1 MGNRVDRSRKR
12 RPGAQKGNLN
22 ALRHGAYSRQFKPTS
37 KQGRLVRWVEREL
50 VSALGDPRPQETLIL
65 KRGGNEGV
73 PMLGTGGGD
82 SPQGRGAVGN
92 IGAALSSLVART
104 PRGSKNVGV
113 GAPSKAGPGPR
124 LLPRR
129 KVQLA
134 LWFRRPKSK
143 RKQST
148 VDSGIAQGA
157 CYLLSATLS
166 RSKDFNLRRGRRPSE
181 CYGAVATRMDVSPL
195 RRAEGA
201 SGFLQSQGRSCDVSA
216 EDLSRVQT
224 CGTIAESTH
233 RKRSHLA
240 RRAGLRRLENSA

>member
-82 SPQGRGAVGN
+82 PPQGRGAVGN

-113 GAPSKAGPGPR
+113 GVPSKAGPGPR

-129 KVQLA
+129 KVQLDHVLKCQPGRA
-134 LWFRRPKSK
+134 LPKP
-143 RKQST
+143 RLHVFHRLGTDLAPLQVGLP
-148 VDSGIAQGA
+148 VD
-157 CYLLSATLS
+157 
-166 RSKDFNLRRGRRPSE
+166 
-181 CYGAVATRMDVSPL
+181 
-195 RRAEGA
+195 
-201 SGFLQSQGRSCDVSA
+201 
-216 EDLSRVQT
+216 
-224 CGTIAESTH
+224 TINGMNIEW
-233 RKRSHLA
+233 LP
-240 RRAGLRRLENSA
+240 